1 MAFRIGNRVISAI
14 GLVLFLFFI
23 TSLVSHL
30 LTQRIKDDVYRLV
43 GIDEGKQSASAELQA
58 QIAELARS
66 VVAYAYGRDATG
78 KDPAGQWKDRLGRS
92 ASRLSKLATIGEER
106 ELVREVN
113 ALVEDFVSQGDQ
125 VIAVVDRERA
135 EIVALRAMG
144 RLVEANVVKRRFKT
158 LHILDPER
166 PKALVDAT

>member
-1 MAFRIGNRVISAI
+1 MAFRIGNRVLSPI

-43 GIDEGKQSASAELQA
+43 GKDEGKQSAAVELQA

-144 RLVEANVVKRRFKT
+144 RLVEANVVKRHFKT

-166 PKALVDAT
+166 LKALVDAT

>member
-14 GLVLFLFFI
+14 GLALFLFFI
-23 TSLVSHL
+23 TSLVSHR

-43 GIDEGKQSASAELQA
+43 GLDENKQSAAVELQA
-58 QIAELARS
+58 QIAEFARS

-78 KDPAGQWKDRLGRS
+78 KDQAGRWKDRLGRS
-92 ASRLSKLATIGEER
+92 ASRLSKLATTGEER
-106 ELVREVN
+106 ELVREFN
-113 ALVEDFVSQGDQ
+113 ALVEDFVSQGGQ
-125 VIAVVDRERA
+125 AIAVVDRERA

-158 LHILDPER
+158 SHILDPER
-166 PKALVDAT
+166 LKALVDAT